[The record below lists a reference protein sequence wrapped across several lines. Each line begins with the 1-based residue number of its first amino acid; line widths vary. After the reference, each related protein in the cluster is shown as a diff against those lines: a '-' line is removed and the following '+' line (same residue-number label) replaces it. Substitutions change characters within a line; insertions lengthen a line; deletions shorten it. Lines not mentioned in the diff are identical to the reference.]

1 MLPILPLSQI
11 LAGLLAASLAFSGWQ
26 YIQIAGYKADLAEG
40 DTALAAL
47 ETQLSVCAANTDG
60 LLRSIEDQNARIE
73 QAAAA
78 GAAKREA
85 ALAARDAALAELDA
99 ARKQYAGLRRAWP
112 KECVSAMG
120 QARAEL
126 GLI

>member
-26 YIQIAGYKADLAEG
+26 YVQIASYKADLAEG

-60 LLRSIEDQNARIE
+60 LLRSIEDQNQRIE
-73 QAAAA
+73 QAAVKAA
-78 GAAKREA
+78 ARREA
-85 ALAARDAALAELDA
+85 AIAARDAALVELEA

-112 KECVSAMG
+112 KDCVTAAS
-120 QARAEL
+120 QARIEL
-126 GLI
+126 GL